1 MPPSSA
7 GEERPCASCS
17 KPFRSRWGYARC
29 GSCRY
34 QESYKDACPCGDKK
48 EIKEKRCRQL
58 KETITTGRVA
68 SYIPRNPKHKPSWMV
83 TVQRRG
89 YLIWLLDQVAPV
101 LCSRRREAAAR
112 LLSNFKDS
120 PTLPDARDL
129 YGTLSDAEA
138 CAWLA
143 GVVEGDG
150 VIRPGDRRPCCGRS
164 DPPVDAVEAE
174 DIGRYRS
181 GGR

>member
-1 MPPSSA
+1 V
-7 GEERPCASCS
+7 R
-17 KPFRSRWGYARC
+17 
-29 GSCRY
+29 
-34 QESYKDACPCGDKK
+34 
-48 EIKEKRCRQL
+48 L

-68 SYIPRNPKHKPSWMV
+68 SYMPRNPKHKPSWMV
-83 TVQRRG
+83 TVQRRE

-101 LCSRRREAAAR
+101 LCSRRREAAAL

-120 PTLPDARDL
+120 PTLPGARDP

-150 VIRPGDRRPCCGRS
+150 VIRPGDLSVSSVDRDVVLRHRSIPFWRKVRDSNPRRCDPGRRFRDGRITDS
-164 DPPVDAVEAE
+164 ANLPHRDPRLYGSAGPYVPPQGFEP
-174 DIGRYRS
+174 
-181 GGR
+181 